1 MFDRLERS
9 KAGFV
14 KTGIMMIARDD
25 AAEDETTCSIRILGT
40 SDLLWIRFG
49 DSSREGNDCRSC
61 GDTMFCSPRVLE
73 RSDSGSRDAEM
84 QGRKMTPLLTQDFLK
99 DTVMK
104 YSSCVLL
111 VFAVLLPF
119 SAYAVVGICENDDGD
134 IAVSIMTNNDGQ
146 LIDLAV
152 TVERN
157 TSAVF
162 PRRT

>member
-1 MFDRLERS
+1 
-9 KAGFV
+9 
-14 KTGIMMIARDD
+14 
-25 AAEDETTCSIRILGT
+25 
-40 SDLLWIRFG
+40 
-49 DSSREGNDCRSC
+49 
-61 GDTMFCSPRVLE
+61 
-73 RSDSGSRDAEM
+73 M
-84 QGRKMTPLLTQDFLK
+84 QGREMTPLLTQDFLK

-152 TVERN
+152 TVGEKYISRFPEAN
-157 TSAVF
+157 MTKMDLSSRRYRFSTSKTALHDALEIDISGTTGKMKY
-162 PRRT
+162 RGRTFGIECTW